1 MLPWPPRPL
10 LLHADVGV
18 HVKLLDR
25 PSDLRLALATTSILQ
40 EGGRESRAA
49 MTGIHYRIIVLSI
62 DPCHG
67 EGVGRRRLGAKP
79 NVWEKM

>member
-25 PSDLRLALATTSILQ
+25 PSDLRLALATTSMLQ
-40 EGGRESRAA
+40 AEWRG
-49 MTGIHYRIIVLSI
+49 GIHYRIIVLSI